1 MSRLCVTLTMLGAC
15 RCIGSGF
22 SSTKNV
28 IYQKLVWSIFQFFS
42 FTIRDLRLQMDR
54 SLREL
59 SNKRTIIENGA
70 NGVKLCSFFDLGRDF
85 DKKRSH

>member
-22 SSTKNV
+22 SFSKNV
-28 IYQKLVWSIFQFFS
+28 IDQKHVWSMFQFFS

-59 SNKRTIIENGA
+59 SNKITIIENGA
-70 NGVKLCSFFDLGRDF
+70 NGVEI
-85 DKKRSH
+85 